1 MAAPLRASMA
11 AADITRAT
19 QAQVKDTISRAGLS
33 QVVEALKVVEAV
45 MEEVEVVVAALAVAL
60 GDSVVAT
67 MAGDRSLAKG
77 EVMVSVEVA
86 VEVSEAATSVED
98 AEDLRVVEEEADTV
112 EVVGEGVVGKEF
124 GSL

>member
-1 MAAPLRASMA
+1 MA

-19 QAQVKDTISRAGLS
+19 QVKVKDTISRAGLS

-45 MEEVEVVVAALAVAL
+45 MEEGEVEVVAALAVAQ
-60 GDSVVAT
+60 GDSVVAA

-112 EVVGEGVVGKEF
+112 EVVGEGVVGKASEF
-124 GSL
+124 GSLYG

>member
-1 MAAPLRASMA
+1 MV

-19 QAQVKDTISRAGLS
+19 QAQDQDTISRAVLS

-45 MEEVEVVVAALAVAL
+45 MEEVEVVAASAVAL

-67 MAGDRSLAKG
+67 RAADRSLAEG
-77 EVMVSVEVA
+77 AVMVSVEVA
-86 VEVSEAATSVED
+86 V
-98 AEDLRVVEEEADTV
+98 DLRVVEEEADTM
-112 EVVGEGVVGKEF
+112 EVVGEGVVGKAF